1 MWQTPIYQNRIP
13 QMIGDMRK
21 QKFMT
26 VNELLD
32 LYHEPEHRE
41 RTLRLYELSDF
52 LNECVIRRNYKIPD
66 RLNDAIHLTEY
77 GARLV
82 AKAGGQAKVPPKVTR
97 LTCLLELFYLDF
109 LVDPMETDVDEV
121 AHAISDELVAGNI
134 LLPFMFGPDLYR
146 TAATLFEDR
155 TRSLPAAEV
164 LRLLEGK
171 PQGVFHFGPWLSG
184 PLGLLKTTHH
194 RSIPPTRRIP
204 LQHCHD
210 VACRA
215 VHTTHLHSDSNAEIN
230 RRRSDV
236 TDILR
241 EESDKPSEFGVYM
254 AELMRDLDA
263 NFDDQDCESLPYL
276 LGDAFSDKEL
286 RALLGQL
293 AEHDPSTANE
303 MDRVVG
309 MTQVRALMQED
320 PEAPGDDNPDH
331 ATLMQL
337 CLLATNDALRTAIDQ
352 IVLSNRGEKGI
363 DLPPGE
369 VRRSVLTNASST
381 EFRNRPEV
389 SNLGFRV
396 DSAGVL
402 GPLRLRRL
410 VGKIFEAAPTEDAAH
425 LDGHVEL
432 NWHLRDVS
440 GLTVADR
447 LDEYLRTSPPDEVIR
462 RLVMSSKANV
472 DIAFEEVG
480 LELVATDDDTQ
491 IKRLLWKLGF
501 DVSSDVPLH
510 ERFWHLYE
518 RMLFGAQNANVS
530 TIIDQEAV
538 RGLGANFFVALEN
551 LLFDTVA
558 FVAWALTNDHVV
570 DKHPF
575 TYAGPTEATVVLA
588 AVREELMDLGARA
601 DRKPEKWTLYP
612 LVSSFRALR
621 RHLESLQTRR
631 EAFGRP
637 EADYPEFAGKTS
649 LESFPFAQTV
659 PFLSL
664 TVASQ
669 REVLDVLE
677 QASALLLDSK
687 VHEVRNENL
696 HHRQGSDSYEKL
708 LGALRGTSDA
718 VRLLER
724 AGFVRNLFL
733 PDRHEGDRWGRTTHY
748 LRSSDNREV
757 GFRRPSSYT
766 WLSLPNLGQPQYLV
780 HIAKFADPNEIL
792 RFRSNT
798 DSEFRQMWSDYPLRR
813 RRAVDWSSE
822 EPLPTSQSGPAN
834 SDVAGVGP
842 TTR

>member
-1 MWQTPIYQNRIP
+1 MQT
-13 QMIGDMRK
+13 

-26 VNELLD
+26 VNQLLSV
-32 LYHEPEHRE
+32 YSEPEHRE
-41 RTLRLYELSDF
+41 RTMRLYELSEF
-52 LNECVIRRNYKIPD
+52 LGECVIRRSYKIPD
-66 RLNDAIHLTEY
+66 RLNDAIRLTDY

-82 AKAGGQAKVPPKVTR
+82 AKAGGKTKVPPKVTR

-121 AHAISDELVAGNI
+121 AAAISEELLAGNI
-134 LLPFMFGPDLYR
+134 LLPFVFGPGLYQS
-146 TAATLFEDR
+146 AANLFEDR
-155 TRSLPAAEV
+155 TRNLPTDDV
-164 LRLLEGK
+164 LRLLDGK

-194 RSIPPTRRIP
+194 RSIPPTRRVP

-210 VACRA
+210 VGCRA
-215 VHTTHLHSDSNAEIN
+215 VHTTYLQSDANAEIN

-236 TDILR
+236 TELLR
-241 EESDKPSEFGVYM
+241 EESDKPSEFGAYLG
-254 AELMRDLDA
+254 ELTRDIDA
-263 NFDDQDCESLPYL
+263 NFDDQNCESLPYL
-276 LGDAFSDKEL
+276 LGDAFSDSEL
-286 RALLGQL
+286 RALLVQL
-293 AEHDPSTANE
+293 LDDDPTVAAE

-309 MTQVRALMQED
+309 LTHARSLIPED
-320 PEAPGDDNPDH
+320 PENGPNDGTDH

-337 CLLATNDALRTAIDQ
+337 CLIATNDSLRRAIDQ
-352 IVLSNRGEKGI
+352 VVLSNRTENGI
-363 DLPPGE
+363 HIPPGE
-369 VRRSVLTNASST
+369 VRRSVLTDASST
-381 EFRNRPEV
+381 EFRNRPEL

-396 DSAGVL
+396 DSLGVL

-410 VGKIFEAAPTEDAAH
+410 VGGIFGAAPTEDAAH

-472 DIAFEEVG
+472 DIALREVG

-501 DVSSDVPLH
+501 DVSSEELLH
-510 ERFWHLYE
+510 QRFWHLHE

-530 TIIDQEAV
+530 TIVDQEAV

-575 TYAGPTEATVVLA
+575 TYAGPAKAATVLT
-588 AVREELMDLGARA
+588 AVRDELLDVGARA
-601 DRKPEKWTLYP
+601 DRKPEKWTLFP

-621 RHLESLQTRR
+621 RHLESLQARAETYKRT
-631 EAFGRP
+631 
-637 EADYPEFAGKTS
+637 EADFPEFAGRTT

-664 TVASQ
+664 TAASQ
-669 REVLDVLE
+669 QEVLRVLE
-677 QASALLLDSK
+677 KASALLLESK

-708 LGALRGTSDA
+708 LSALNGTGMA
-718 VRLLER
+718 VRLLEQ
-724 AGFVRNLFL
+724 AGFVRTLFL
-733 PDRHEGDRWGRTTHY
+733 PDRVEGDRWGRTTHY

-757 GFRRPSSYT
+757 GFRLPSSYG
-766 WLSLPNLGQPQYLV
+766 WLSLPGMRQPQYLM
-780 HIAKFADPNEIL
+780 HIAKFADPNEML
-792 RFRSNT
+792 RFRVNA
-798 DSEFRQMWSDYPLRR
+798 DSEFRRLWSDFPLRR
-813 RRAVDWSSE
+813 RRAVDLSTDDPS
-822 EPLPTSQSGPAN
+822 PTSQLVSPNADSSGI
-834 SDVAGVGP
+834 GP
-842 TTR
+842 NPR

>member
-1 MWQTPIYQNRIP
+1 MQ
-13 QMIGDMRK
+13 K

-26 VNELLD
+26 VKELLD
-32 LYHEPEHRE
+32 LYHEPEHRQ

-52 LNECVIRRNYKIPD
+52 LGECVVRRNYKIPD
-66 RLNDAIHLTEY
+66 RLNDAIRLTEY

-82 AKAGGQAKVPPKVTR
+82 GKAGGQAKVPPKVTR

-121 AHAISDELVAGNI
+121 AHAISDELKAGNI
-134 LLPFMFGPDLYR
+134 LLPFMFGPDLYQ
-146 TAATLFEDR
+146 TAASLFEDQ
-155 TRSLPAAEV
+155 TRSLPTADV

-194 RSIPPTRRIP
+194 RSIPPTRRVP

-215 VHTTHLHSDSNAEIN
+215 VHTTHLQSDANAEIN
-230 RRRSDV
+230 RRRSEV
-236 TDILR
+236 TEILR
-241 EESDKPSEFGVYM
+241 EDSDKPSEFGAYL
-254 AELMRDLDA
+254 AELMRDADA
-263 NFDDQDCESLPYL
+263 NFDDQNCEPLPYL
-276 LGDAFSDKEL
+276 LGDAFSDNEL
-286 RALLGQL
+286 RALLVQL
-293 AEHDPSTANE
+293 IDHDPGTATE
-303 MDRVVG
+303 MDRVIG
-309 MTQVRALMQED
+309 LTQVRAHMQED
-320 PEAPGDDNPDH
+320 PESTPNDDADH

-337 CLLATNDALRTAIDQ
+337 CLLATNDSLRTAMDR
-352 IVLSNRGEKGI
+352 IVLSNRAEKGI
-363 DLPPGE
+363 NIPPGE

-396 DSAGVL
+396 DSSGVL

-410 VGKIFEAAPTEDAAH
+410 VGRIFEAAPTEDAAH
-425 LDGHVEL
+425 LDEHVEL

-472 DIAFEEVG
+472 DIAFQEVG
-480 LELVATDDDTQ
+480 LELVATNDDTQ

-510 ERFWHLYE
+510 QRFWHLYE

-530 TIIDQEAV
+530 TVIDQEAV

-575 TYAGPTEATVVLA
+575 TYAGPTEATAVLT
-588 AVREELMDLGARA
+588 AVREELMDVGARA
-601 DRKPEKWTLYP
+601 DRKPEKWTLFP

-621 RHLESLQTRR
+621 RHLESLQAKRAT
-631 EAFGRP
+631 FQRP
-637 EADYPEFAGKTS
+637 ESNYPEFAGKTS
-649 LESFPFAQTV
+649 LESFPFAHTV

-664 TVASQ
+664 TAASQ
-669 REVLDVLE
+669 QEVLDVLE

-708 LGALRGTSDA
+708 LAALHGTSDA

-724 AGFVRNLFL
+724 AGFVRTLFL
-733 PDRHEGDRWGRTTHY
+733 PDRLEGDRWGRTTHY

-757 GFRRPSSYT
+757 GFRRPSSYS
-766 WLSLPNLGQPQYLV
+766 WLSLPNMRQPQYLV
-780 HIAKFADPNEIL
+780 HLAKFADPNEML
-792 RFRSNT
+792 RFRSNAE
-798 DSEFRQMWSDYPLRR
+798 SEFRRLWTDYPLRR
-813 RRAVDWSSE
+813 RRAVDWSTE
-822 EPLPTSQSGPAN
+822 EPSPTSQPGPPS

-842 TTR
+842 NSR